1 MNFVKLFSYCSRLLI
16 NKALLECEKLAGRS
30 TVSMRK
36 IISDAFFVV
45 PFIRDDL
52 RIQCELT
59 AETFV
64 TSKKPI
70 SVIDDNVST
79 NIELPDISPLKFTV
93 SMPTE
98 NIYHKRNVYRKKW
111 KIIIEI

>member
-1 MNFVKLFSYCSRLLI
+1 MYFIFSYFSRLLI
-16 NKALLECEKLAGRS
+16 NKALTECEKLAGRS

-59 AETFV
+59 AETFI
-64 TSKKPI
+64 TAKKPI
-70 SVIDDNVST
+70 SISDDEKLTRND
-79 NIELPDISPLKFTV
+79 ELPDISPLNFTI
-93 SMPTE
+93 SMPKE
-98 NIYHKRNVYRKKW
+98 NIYHARDVYRK
-111 KIIIEI
+111 